1 MKTLIKNGT
10 VVTATESVRA
20 DLLID
25 GEKVAAVGTDL
36 GATADTVIDATDR
49 YVMPGGVDPHTH
61 MELPFGGSF
70 CSDDFETGTR
80 AAAFGGT
87 TTIVDFAVQDAG
99 EGLRQGLDRWLE
111 KAEKELDIEKRVY
124 VSQSADD
131 YKPNLE
137 AAVDDGN
144 DFVVA
149 VGFLLAPS
157 TIAVAKENP
166 DVSFAG
172 VDHFYGG
179 EGCEKGGTCTVPNA
193 LGMQYPSE
201 ESGYLA
207 GVVAAL
213 MTKTGVVST
222 VGGKKIPP
230 VDNWIAGYQTAVRAT
245 KPNVKLLN
253 AYSNDFND
261 AAKCKEIALDQ
272 ISQGSD
278 VVFQVAGD
286 CGLGAI
292 DAACEKNVTA
302 IGVDADQ
309 SAQGDCVVTSALKP
323 LEESVF
329 GVIQT
334 FVDGDFK
341 GGTNAFYGVQDLP
354 DAKLLAPFTPAASQ
368 EIQDAV
374 DKAEAGLKDGSI
386 DPPSA
391 LK

>member
-1 MKTLIKNGT
+1 VSTKRFTWLL
-10 VVTATESVRA
+10 VVVSA
-20 DLLID
+20 LFL
-25 GEKVAAVGTDL
+25 AVGAASCGGDDDGGGGSDSIKVGLVTD
-36 GATADTVIDATDR
+36 T
-49 YVMPGGVDPHTH
+49 GGVDDRG
-61 MELPFGGSF
+61 FNQFSI
-70 CSDDFETGTR
+70 
-80 AAAFGGT
+80 A
-87 TTIVDFAVQDAG
+87 
-99 EGLRQGLDRWLE
+99 GLD
-111 KAEKELDIEKRVY
+111 KAEDELNIEKRVY
-124 VSQSADD
+124 VSNSADD
-131 YKPNLE
+131 YEPNLQ

-149 VGFLLAPS
+149 VGFLLAPT
-157 TIAVAKENP
+157 TIKVATANP

-172 VDHFYGG
+172 VDHFYGEPG
-179 EGCEKGGTCTVPNA
+179 DAACEESKTCAVDNA
-193 LGMQYPSE
+193 LGLQYPSE
-201 ESGYLA
+201 EAGYLA
-207 GVVAAL
+207 GIVAAL
-213 MTKTGVVST
+213 TTKTNTVST
-222 VGGKKIPP
+222 VGGIKIPP
-230 VDNWIAGYQTAVRAT
+230 VDNWIAGYQAGVKAT
-245 KPNVKLLN
+245 KPSVKTLN

-292 DAACEKNVTA
+292 DAACEQNVTA

-309 SAQGDCVVTSALKP
+309 AAQGDCVLTSALKP

-329 GVIQT
+329 GVIDT
-334 FVDGDFK
+334 FVKGDFK

-368 EIQDAV
+368 EIQEAV
-374 DKAEAGLKDGSI
+374 ARAETGLKDGTI